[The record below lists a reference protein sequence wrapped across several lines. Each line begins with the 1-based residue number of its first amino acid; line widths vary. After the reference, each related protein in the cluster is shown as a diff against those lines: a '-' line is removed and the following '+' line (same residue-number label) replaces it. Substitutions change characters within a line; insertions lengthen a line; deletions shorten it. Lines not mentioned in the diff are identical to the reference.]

1 VNAAND
7 IRIKQGQDLIVEGT
21 LNMAAETS
29 IIIEKNAR
37 LIVSGG
43 TVTNLCGDTWQ
54 GVKIL
59 DANNTKRNKIVIE
72 KNGGRVVN
80 Y

>member
-1 VNAAND
+1 
-7 IRIKQGQDLIVEGT
+7 
-21 LNMAAETS
+21 MAAETS

-43 TVTNLCGDTWQ
+43 IVTNLCGDTWQ